1 MFALCEG
8 RLQLLKISPKDSQ
21 VELPE
26 KFSKEVDAGKEM
38 NVSKENNRGQG
49 NKHKQGI
56 ERPGGTTLATL

>member
-8 RLQLLKISPKDSQ
+8 RLQLLKDSQ

-38 NVSKENNRGQG
+38 NVSKENSRGQG